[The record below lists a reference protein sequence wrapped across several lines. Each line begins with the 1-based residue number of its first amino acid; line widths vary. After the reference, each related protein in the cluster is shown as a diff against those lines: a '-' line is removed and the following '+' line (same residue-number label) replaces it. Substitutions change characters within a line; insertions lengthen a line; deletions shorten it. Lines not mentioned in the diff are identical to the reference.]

1 MNTEIAIERI
11 IDEDLSQEEAQFILT
26 DLNFEDW
33 HPAWLCFQRLARQK
47 HHRSAFEQLLPS
59 LLLTLK
65 HVASPERAL
74 VNLEHFLDRV
84 QDPLQLLN
92 FLSKNPNAL
101 ERLIILFAGSQFLS
115 EILLNNPE
123 YFEQISERRQL
134 AQPLTLA
141 QYREKTGETVKKYN
155 ELEAQLNGLRR
166 FQKLE
171 LLRIGASDLFGLMD
185 LQTVTAQLSFLA
197 DSLIYT
203 CLALIKQDKTM
214 PQDGFAVIAL
224 GKLGGRELNYSSDI
238 DLIFIARRNERVF
251 QLMGQ
256 KLIRM
261 LTQVSSEG
269 FLYRVDMRL
278 RPWGRVGVLVPAL
291 DEYIHYLHESAKI
304 WEKQALIKAR
314 LVTGDEALAIDFFR
328 IATSVIYNL
337 PEDEL
342 RAEVLEMKGKIEQTL
357 RKRGQN
363 WGEVKGG
370 KGSIRDVEFVVQ
382 YLQLIYGG
390 TYPEVRSRNTMNAL
404 GRLRAS
410 GILPI
415 ADYRIMIEG
424 YIFLRS
430 AEHYLQ
436 IMHHQQ
442 VHYLPESDKE
452 RKYLATRLGFEGE
465 DVGNQLMQR
474 YQDHSS
480 AIRPMY
486 RKYLRKGFKPVSES
500 KSIAIPHV
508 DELHQSRMDISY
520 QLAFNEQEIQHHAT
534 LAGLLDQTH
543 LVKVEPRQLNEQ
555 EWRLTIVG
563 YDYLGALSLICG
575 LLFEYGLNIID
586 GRIFTY
592 EPVKERPVQTTVPP
606 KYAKP
611 GRSKK
616 RIDTRRKLVDVFTV
630 QAVNIVIDEHL
641 WKRYTDDLQT
651 QLTQLRAK
659 NLKEVQ
665 GMLAQRVAEKFR
677 QLEAVNGM
685 LLPVMIEVDN
695 QASEKYTLL
704 RIDAP
709 DTMGFLF
716 EFTYAL
722 GLQGIYIARVMVS
735 SVGNR
740 IHDTLFVTG
749 ADGQKITDAQEQRKL
764 RAGTVLV
771 KHFTHLLPHSPNPY
785 SAIVHFR
792 EFMAQLFDR
801 PDWSHELA
809 SLDRPGVLDALARLL
824 GVSDFLWDDFLR
836 MQYGNLFPIVKD
848 IKEIQNPVS
857 KQTLRTKLNE
867 MLAEAQNLEEQ
878 IKILNTYK
886 DREMFRIDM
895 RYIQGYS
902 KRFSAFSDE
911 LSDLAEVVIETAYH
925 FNYTYFQKEYG
936 TPMLDTGNRCKIT
949 IGALGK
955 LGGRDIGFA
964 SDIELLFIFEEE
976 GMTNGSKE
984 ITNNEFYNKMVH
996 SINQSIRAKRE
1007 GIFELDLRLR
1017 PYGRAG
1023 NVAFPLTLFREY
1035 YCPEGPAWDYERQ
1048 ALVLLRPIAGDAALG
1063 EEIVKVRDQILFEGI
1078 SIDIAAMRAM
1088 RERQVRQL
1096 VPGGTVNA
1104 KFSQGGLVDLEYL
1117 VQVLQIRHGKEH
1129 PELRCTNT
1137 SQALR
1142 MLVDFEFISEQA
1154 YKDLDTAHLFMRR
1167 LIDALRMVRG
1177 NAKDLTVPASN
1188 SSEFAFLAR
1197 RLDYEDDTAQF
1208 LDDLSHHMSKIQKL
1222 SLRLLG

>member
-1 MNTEIAIERI
+1 MHSDIAIEQI
-11 IDEDLSQEEAQFILT
+11 IDENLSAEGAQSLLT
-26 DLNFEDW
+26 GLNFEDW
-33 HPAWLCFQRLARQK
+33 HPAWLCFKRLARQK
-47 HHRSAFEQLLPS
+47 HLHDAFEQLLPS

-74 VNLEHFLDRV
+74 VNFEHFLGRV

-123 YFEQISERRQL
+123 YFNQLGERHQL
-134 AQPLTLA
+134 AKPA
-141 QYREKTGETVKKYN
+141 SAEQYRDKTAEIVKMYT
-155 ELEAQLNGLRR
+155 EQEAQLDGLRR
-166 FQKLE
+166 FQRLE

-185 LQTVTAQLSFLA
+185 LQTITTQLSFLA
-197 DSLIYT
+197 DSLIVT
-203 CLALIKQDKTM
+203 CLALIKQDEKM
-214 PQDGFAVIAL
+214 PQESFSVIAL

-238 DLIFIARRNERVF
+238 DLIFLARQNERVY

-261 LTQVSSEG
+261 LTQVSGEG

-278 RPWGRVGVLVPAL
+278 RPWGSVGVLVPSL
-291 DEYIHYLHESAKI
+291 DEYIHYLHNSARI
-304 WEKQALIKAR
+304 WEKQALLKAR
-314 LVTGDEALAIDFFR
+314 LVTGDDALAIDFFR
-328 IATSVIYNL
+328 IANAVIYDL

-357 RKRGQN
+357 HKRGQDS
-363 WGEVKGG
+363 GEVKGG

-390 TYPEVRSRNTMNAL
+390 MYPEVRSRNTMNAL

-430 AEHYLQ
+430 VEHYLQ

-442 VHYLPESDKE
+442 VHYLPESEKE

-465 DVGNQLMQR
+465 DVGVQLMQR
-474 YQDHSS
+474 YQDHSR
-480 AIRPMY
+480 AIRMVY
-486 RKYLRKGFKPVSES
+486 RKYLRKGFKPISES
-500 KSIAIPHV
+500 KSITTLRV
-508 DELHQSRMDISY
+508 DALHQSRMDVSY
-520 QLAFNEQEIQHHAT
+520 QIAFNEQEIQNHAR

-543 LVKVEPRQLNEQ
+543 LVKVEPRQISEQ

-575 LLFEYGLNIID
+575 LLFEYGLNITD

-592 EPVKERPVQTTVPP
+592 ESVKERSGKTSSQQGLV
-606 KYAKP
+606 KA
-611 GRSKK
+611 GRGKK

-630 QAVNIVIDEHL
+630 QAIEIVIDEHF
-641 WKRYTDDLQT
+641 WKRYSDDLQAM
-651 QLTQLRAK
+651 LSQLRNK
-659 NLKEVQ
+659 NLKQVQ
-665 GMLAQRVAEKFR
+665 GELALRVAEKIR
-677 QLEAVNGM
+677 QSQAVEGM

-695 QASEKYTLL
+695 QASDKYTVL

-740 IHDTLFVTG
+740 VHDTLFVTG
-749 ADGQKITDAQEQRKL
+749 LDGQKITDAQEQRKL

-771 KHFTHLLPHSPNPY
+771 KHFTHLLPHSSNPH
-785 SAIVHFR
+785 SAMLHFR
-792 EFMAQLFDR
+792 EFMSQLFAQ
-801 PDWSHELA
+801 PDWSNELS

-836 MQYGNLFPIVKD
+836 MQYDNLFPIVKD
-848 IKEIQNPVS
+848 IKEIQHPVS
-857 KQTLRTKLNE
+857 KHALRTKLND
-867 MLAEAQNLEEQ
+867 MLGEASGLDGH
-878 IKILNTYK
+878 IKILNRYK

-902 KRFSAFSDE
+902 KRFNMFSDE
-911 LSDLAEVVIETAYH
+911 LSDLAEVIIEAAYH
-925 FNYTYFQKEYG
+925 FNYDYFQKEYG
-936 TPMLDTGNRCKIT
+936 IPMLDTGMVCKLAIC
-949 IGALGK
+949 ALGK

-976 GMTNGSKE
+976 GMTNGSKM
-984 ITNNEFYNKMVH
+984 ITNNEFYNKLVH

-1023 NVAFPLTLFREY
+1023 NVAFPLKLFNAY
-1035 YCPEGPAWDYERQ
+1035 YCPDGPAWDYERQ
-1048 ALVLLRPIAGDAALG
+1048 ALVMLRPIAGDAALG

-1078 SIDIAAMRAM
+1078 TIDIAAMRAM

-1104 KFSQGGLVDLEYL
+1104 KFSPGGLVDLEYL
-1117 VQVLQIRHGKEH
+1117 VQVLQIRHGGEH

-1137 SQALR
+1137 SRALQI
-1142 MLVDFEFISEQA
+1142 LAEFDFLSEQE

-1177 NAKDLTVPASN
+1177 NAKDLTVPVSN

-1197 RLDYEDDTAQF
+1197 RLNYGDDTAQF